1 MAKQFKRHASESLLR
16 TPIFGLRRDTV
27 AHPDT
32 DHRGEV
38 FVLESP
44 NWVTI
49 VPETSDGRIVMV
61 RQWRHGS
68 RSVELE
74 VPAGLIDPGETPL
87 EAGPRELREE
97 TGYASD
103 RWTTIGEMLPNPA
116 YQDNVCTTLLAEDC
130 RLVGEQQPDPDE
142 SIEVVLFDAAEVR
155 DLVRRGELRNSV
167 VLCAVLRWLEH
178 RGRIDWP

>member
-1 MAKQFKRHASESLLR
+1 MAKSFRRVASESVLR

-32 DHRGEV
+32 DQPADV

-44 NWVTI
+44 GWVNV
-49 VPETSDGRIVMV
+49 VPETPDGRIVMV

-68 RSVELE
+68 RSLELE

-103 RWTTIGEMLPNPA
+103 RWTTIGQMLPNPA

-130 RLVGEQQPDPDE
+130 RWVGEPQPDPDE
-142 SIEVVLFDAAEVR
+142 SIEVVLAEAAEVR
-155 DLVRRGELRNSV
+155 DLVRSGELRNSV
-167 VLCAVLRWLEH
+167 ALCAVLWWLDH
-178 RGRIDWP
+178 RGRIEWP